1 MDDFTK
7 AKDMFLP
14 RNLVMGHGVIS
25 RIGEICDDFR
35 FGPDVMMITGDD
47 TYKAAGELVESLMLD
62 DGYNVTVFH
71 TGNATTE
78 NVDAA
83 VSAANEC
90 NAKFILAV
98 GGGSKID
105 IGKMTAKE
113 CKVPLISIP
122 TSASH
127 DGIASGRAS
136 LKSASGSAS
145 VDAVVPMA
153 IVADTE
159 IIVKSPYRLLASGC
173 ADVISNLTALKD
185 WDLARRLK
193 HEDFSSYAYILS
205 QYAAD
210 SIISNSSAI
219 KPNLEESVWAAVK
232 PIVISGMSMSI
243 AGNSRPT
250 SGAEHMFSH
259 ALDLINPGR
268 SLHGEQC
275 GVGSIM
281 MMYLHKG
288 DWKGIRNA
296 LRDIGAPTNAEEL
309 GHDADDVVDALVNAS
324 EVRKDRF
331 TILGNGLKRSEAD
344 SLARKTEVI

>member
-1 MDDFTK
+1 MGDFTK
-7 AKDMFLP
+7 AKDMLLP

-35 FGPDVMMITGDD
+35 FGNDVLLITGND
-47 TYKAAGELVESLMLD
+47 TYKAAGRMVESLMQD
-62 DGYNVTVFH
+62 SGYDVAVFH
-71 TGNATTE
+71 TGNSTTE

-83 VSAANEC
+83 VAAAKEC
-90 NAKFILAV
+90 NARFILAV

-113 CKVPLISIP
+113 CHIPLVSVP

-145 VDAVVPMA
+145 VDATVPMA

-193 HEDFSSYAYILS
+193 NEEYSSYAYILS

-210 SIISNSSAI
+210 SIINNSTAI
-219 KPNLEESVWAAVK
+219 KPNLEESVWVAVK

-243 AGNSRPT
+243 AGSSRPT

-281 MMYLHKG
+281 MMHLHKG
-288 DWKGIRNA
+288 DWKAIRDA
-296 LRDIGAPTNAEEL
+296 LRNIGAPTNAEEM
-309 GHDADDVVDALVNAS
+309 GHDANDVIDALVNATK
-324 EVRKDRF
+324 VRTDRF
-331 TILGNGLKRSEAD
+331 TILGNGLSRAEAE
-344 SLARKTEVI
+344 SLAKKTEVI